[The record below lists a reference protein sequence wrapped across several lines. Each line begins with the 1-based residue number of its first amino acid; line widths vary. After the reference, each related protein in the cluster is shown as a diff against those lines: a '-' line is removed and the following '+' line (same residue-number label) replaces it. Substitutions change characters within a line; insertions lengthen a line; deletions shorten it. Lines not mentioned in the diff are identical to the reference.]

1 MAKSPLKK
9 ELRLKGLSDLDYKVV
24 KRLLNMR
31 GQLDG
36 LVKMIGDKRDL
47 MVLILQFKSIKGM
60 INKAARIYMAEHM
73 NQLLKYP
80 KIERLPKRKREA
92 MKELIKEISR
102 Y

>member
-9 ELRLKGLSDLDYKVV
+9 ELRLKGLSDSDYKVV
-24 KRLLNMR
+24 KRLLNLR
-31 GQLDG
+31 GQVDG

-47 MVLILQFKSIKGM
+47 DVLILQFKSIKGM
-60 INKAARIYMAEHM
+60 INKAAKIYMTDHM

-80 KIERLPKRKREA
+80 KEERMPKKKRDV